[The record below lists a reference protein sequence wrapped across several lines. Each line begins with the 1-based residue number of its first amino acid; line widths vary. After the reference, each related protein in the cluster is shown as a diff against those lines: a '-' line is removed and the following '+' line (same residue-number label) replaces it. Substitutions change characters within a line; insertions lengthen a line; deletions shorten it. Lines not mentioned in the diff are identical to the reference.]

1 MAGPRTSKTGAPQHV
16 FRTCRCPYVIL
27 CHLIFFVPVR
37 SPYILYNSLQLFTFS
52 NFPRFFRWFRRCCR
66 NKHLGCAP
74 AFDCDNDLETWVR
87 LTACCGLWWT
97 VRNWDQKKLDYLLLH
112 WMNWNESLLSGDK
125 LEPHQEEMVS
135 NSAMDG
141 FQHQCCASQT
151 SSCAGVGTQRRKAT
165 CILLYAR
172 PTEEDLRG
180 SWSLY
185 STFQNENQKSHAV
198 CIQQST

>member
-1 MAGPRTSKTGAPQHV
+1 MKIRELQEHGWSTDKQDWCATACFQNLQMS
-16 FRTCRCPYVIL
+16 L
-27 CHLIFFVPVR
+27 CNLMSSYVPVR

-135 NSAMDG
+135 NSWMGSSISVAHLRHRAA
-141 FQHQCCASQT
+141 QVLEHSAERLLASF
-151 SSCAGVGTQRRKAT
+151 
-165 CILLYAR
+165 YM
-172 PTEEDLRG
+172 RG
-180 SWSLY
+180 L
-185 STFQNENQKSHAV
+185 ER
-198 CIQQST
+198 I